1 MFFCSS
7 SPSLCLIIFCW
18 KVSIK
23 DATRSSS
30 TSMMLAAAAL
40 LVVLLFV
47 MRRRR
52 RRRVG
57 RSRTV
62 APTVVTLMF
71 ATGSLKLINVM
82 TRQNQSYNN
91 RLCNLEL

>member
-30 TSMMLAAAAL
+30 TSMMMAAAAL

-47 MRRRR
+47 MRRR

-82 TRQNQSYNN
+82 TRQKSV
-91 RLCNLEL
+91 L